1 MRILIIDGE
10 PELAAACHRLF
21 GGEHEVVE
29 TRSGFAGL
37 DLLAIGRPFDVILC
51 ELALP
56 DMTGMEVHRRL
67 QEASPRSASKLV
79 FVTDD
84 PKQHQAF
91 LAAVPN
97 LQVEK
102 PIVPSALRQVIR
114 DAGMR

>member
-10 PELAAACHRLF
+10 PELAATCHRLF
-21 GGEHEVVE
+21 GEENEVVE
-29 TRSGFAGL
+29 ARSGFSAL

-67 QEASPRSASKLV
+67 EESAARSASRLV

-84 PKQHQAF
+84 LKQHQAF
-91 LAAVPN
+91 LAKVPN
-97 LQVEK
+97 MHVEK
-102 PIVPSALRQVIR
+102 PVVPSSLRQVVR
-114 DAGMR
+114 DAAMR